1 MNKCIHFNCKN
12 IAQYNFEDETYFIYC
27 INHKLPNMTNKI
39 CKNIDC
45 GTLCDEKYEDYCH
58 ICYIHSFYNNII

>member
-39 CKNIDC
+39 CKNIA
-45 GTLCDEKYEDYCH
+45 
-58 ICYIHSFYNNII
+58 